1 MIIKIAVF
9 LFYFILF
16 YLFYFILFYF
26 IKKAVAR
33 AMFLGKCLALKA
45 YIREK
50 MSEMK
55 DLNFYSKKLKNK
67 LN

>member
-1 MIIKIAVF
+1 MIIKIYHN
-9 LFYFILF
+9 LS
-16 YLFYFILFYF
+16 
-26 IKKAVAR
+26 AVAR

>member
-1 MIIKIAVF
+1 
-9 LFYFILF
+9 
-16 YLFYFILFYF
+16 
-26 IKKAVAR
+26 
-33 AMFLGKCLALKA
+33 MFLGKCLALKA